1 METAVEVNLIKIV
14 SIGFGFVLIFIFG
27 FVLLL
32 VRFKKHVIVEQ
43 ESLRLAKINFDREL
57 SEATL
62 KAEEKERLS
71 IAMDL
76 HDEIGGLLLV
86 SKLNILNAK
95 GLSNAQQ
102 EQFEILDETIVLIEK
117 TAESI
122 RQISNRILPPS
133 LVKMGLEVALI
144 EFIQSVNLTKRLN
157 ISFQAKML
165 ANKLKLEAEL
175 NIFRIVKESIN
186 NILKHG
192 DTSEMRLE
200 LLQEDGY
207 LHLHFNYQGIGLRKQ
222 QVTHLLTQK
231 NGNGLKSI
239 QSRIQQ
245 LKASIDYQVGSD
257 KQSHIRIKIPIHEN
271 QH

>member
-1 METAVEVNLIKIV
+1 LEHPEKNHFLELVITT
-14 SIGFGFVLIFIFG
+14 SFVLMLISIAFI
-27 FVLLL
+27 LLYKFYTKRL
-32 VRFKKHVIVEQ
+32 KREQ
-43 ESLRLAKINFDREL
+43 ALLRETQINFNREL
-57 SEATL
+57 NEATV
-62 KAEEKERLS
+62 KAEEQERLS

-95 GLSNAQQ
+95 ALSDAQQ
-102 EQFEILDETIVLIEK
+102 EQSEILDETILLIEK
-117 TAESI
+117 TAEAI

-133 LVKMGLEVALI
+133 LVKMGLEVALT

-157 ISFQAKML
+157 ISFQVKMQ
-165 ANKLKLEAEL
+165 ANRFKLDAEL

-192 DTSEMRLE
+192 DTSELRLE

-239 QSRIQQ
+239 HSRIQQ
-245 LKASIDYQVGSD
+245 LNASIDYQVSAN
-257 KQSHIRIKIPIHEN
+257 KQNHIRIKIPIHEN

>member
-14 SIGFGFVLIFIFG
+14 SIGFGFVLIFIIG

-32 VRFKKHVIVEQ
+32 VKFKKHIIAEQ

-57 SEATL
+57 NEATV
-62 KAEEKERLS
+62 KAEEQERLS

-95 GLSNAQQ
+95 ALSDAKQ
-102 EQFEILDETIVLIEK
+102 EQSEILDETILLIEK
-117 TAESI
+117 TAEAI

-133 LVKMGLEVALI
+133 LVKMGLEVALS
-144 EFIQSVNLTKRLN
+144 EFIQSVNLTKRLE
-157 ISFQAKML
+157 IDFQAKMQ
-165 ANKLKLEAEL
+165 ANRFKLDVEL

-192 DTSEMRLE
+192 NTSKLLLEMQQDE
-200 LLQEDGY
+200 AH
-207 LHLHFNYQGIGLRKQ
+207 LHLYFYYLGIGLMNEDVKR
-222 QVTHLLTQK
+222 LLIRK

-245 LKASIDYQVGSD
+245 LNATIDYQVNSD
-257 KQSHIRIKIPIHEN
+257 KQNHIRIKIPLHEI

>member
-14 SIGFGFVLIFIFG
+14 SIGFGFVLIFIVG

-32 VRFKKHVIVEQ
+32 FRFKKHVIAEQ

-102 EQFEILDETIVLIEK
+102 EQSEILDETIVLIEK

-133 LVKMGLEVALI
+133 LVKMGLEVALT
-144 EFIQSVNLTKRLN
+144 EFIQSVNLTKRLD
-157 ISFQAKML
+157 IDFQAKIHS
-165 ANKLKLEAEL
+165 NRFKLDAEL

-192 DTSEMRLE
+192 NTSKILLEMKQDE
-200 LLQEDGY
+200 AH
-207 LHLHFNYQGIGLRKQ
+207 LHLYFYYLGIGLMNED
-222 QVTHLLTQK
+222 VTRLLIQK

-245 LKASIDYQVGSD
+245 LNATIDYQVNSD
-257 KQSHIRIKIPIHEN
+257 KQNHIRIKIPLHEI